1 MTRTPMRA
9 APIAVISLAL
19 MLPASAAPLTYPTP
33 VVDGFSHP
41 GPPEVTAATWILY
54 DESTDS
60 VLASFLPTQ
69 ERAIASTTKIMTA
82 LVVIENGDLDS
93 IVTISQKAAD
103 TGERE
108 IGLVA
113 GERLPLIALLKAAMI
128 HSANDAATAI
138 SEHVGGSV
146 DGFVVLMNERA
157 QSLGLTATKFT
168 NPHGLDDLDHYSS
181 ASDLLEL
188 AKIAMTHPEFS
199 EIVRS
204 QLLVFPDA
212 PDGTVR
218 RGTTTNLLLGA
229 YEGNGGIK
237 TGFTNQAGL
246 TFVSTAVRNGRR
258 LYSVVLGS
266 DGERAH
272 FRDTEALFDYGFDQ
286 LGIYGNLSMGTPY
299 RSTMVRIE
307 PTPLVAI
314 ANIEAYLHI
323 AGQGLAASPPS
334 SLEPAPEV
342 VVPPPVVVNRSTD
355 RGANPIRTALTHWW
369 QLIMRG

>member
-19 MLPASAAPLTYPTP
+19 MLPASAAPLTYPTL
-33 VVDGFSHP
+33 VVDGFSQP

-60 VLASFLPTQ
+60 VLASFLPSQ

-82 LVVIENGDLDS
+82 LVAIENGDLDS

-113 GERLPLIALLKAAMI
+113 GEPLPLIALLKAAMI
-128 HSANDAATAI
+128 HSANDAAIAI
-138 SEHVGGSV
+138 AEHVGGSV

-157 QSLGLTATKFT
+157 QSLGLTATNFT

-204 QLLVFPDA
+204 QLLVFQMLLTA
-212 PDGTVR
+212 P
-218 RGTTTNLLLGA
+218 
-229 YEGNGGIK
+229 
-237 TGFTNQAGL
+237 
-246 TFVSTAVRNGRR
+246 
-258 LYSVVLGS
+258 SV
-266 DGERAH
+266 
-272 FRDTEALFDYGFDQ
+272 EA
-286 LGIYGNLSMGTPY
+286 
-299 RSTMVRIE
+299 
-307 PTPLVAI
+307 PL
-314 ANIEAYLHI
+314 
-323 AGQGLAASPPS
+323 
-334 SLEPAPEV
+334 
-342 VVPPPVVVNRSTD
+342 
-355 RGANPIRTALTHWW
+355 PIFS
-369 QLIMRG
+369 

>member
-1 MTRTPMRA
+1 MTRTPLRA
-9 APIAVISLAL
+9 APIAIISLAL
-19 MLPASAAPLTYPTP
+19 LLPASAAPLTYPTP
-33 VVDGFSHP
+33 VVDGFAHT
-41 GPPEVTAATWILY
+41 GPPEITATTWILY
-54 DESTDS
+54 DESNDS
-60 VLASFLPTQ
+60 VLASFLPAE
-69 ERAIASTTKIMTA
+69 ERSIASTTKIMTG
-82 LVVIENGDLDS
+82 LVAIENGDLDS
-93 IVTISQKAAD
+93 VVTISQNAAD
-103 TGERE
+103 TGEQE

-138 SEHVGGSV
+138 AEHVGGSV
-146 DGFVVLMNERA
+146 EEFVVLMNQRA
-157 QSLGLTATKFT
+157 RSLGLTATNFT
-168 NPHGLDDLDHYSS
+168 NPHGLDNPDHYSS

-188 AKIAMTHPEFS
+188 ARAAMAHPEFS

-204 QLLVFPDA
+204 QVLVFPDA

-218 RGTTTNLLLGA
+218 RVTTTNLLLGA

-246 TFVSTAVRNGRR
+246 TFVSTAVRDSRR

-266 DGERAH
+266 DGEIAH

-299 RSTMVRIE
+299 QSMMVRIE
-307 PTPLVAI
+307 PTPLIAI

-323 AGQGLAASPPS
+323 AGQRLAVSPTNS
-334 SLEPAPEV
+334 QEPPTVIVIRNTERIADPL
-342 VVPPPVVVNRSTD
+342 
-355 RGANPIRTALTHWW
+355 RTALSHWW
-369 QLIMRG
+369 QFFMRG